1 MKLKGLNEYDICN
14 YRAPSMFLIF
24 PNCSFKCDKEC
35 GRPIC
40 QNSALA
46 HEPEIEVRAIDLI
59 HRYLKNPLTHA
70 IVCGGLEPF
79 DSWDDLWSFICVF
92 RGFSNDPVIIYTG
105 YIEEEIKDKINFL
118 ARFGNIIVKFGRFMP
133 DSPHIFD
140 TVLGVELASNN
151 QYAKR
156 LQIENGEMLDDDS
169 IANRRKNK
177 TEEYGYGN

>member
-1 MKLKGLNEYDICN
+1 MKLKGLVEYDICN
-14 YRAPSMFLIF
+14 YKAPSMFLIF

-59 HRYLKNPLTHA
+59 HKYLNNPLTHA

-92 RGFSNDPVIIYTG
+92 RCFSKDPVVIYTG
-105 YIEEEIKDKINFL
+105 YIKEEIKDKIDFL
-118 ARFGNIIVKFGRFMP
+118 ARFGNIIVKYGRFIP

-140 TVLGVELASNN
+140 TVLGVELASDN
-151 QYAKR
+151 QYAEK
-156 LQIENGEMLDDDS
+156 LNYVYEGIFDGNSTTNYGKD
-169 IANRRKNK
+169 KV
-177 TEEYGYGN
+177 EELNYGN